1 MGVGTE
7 AKWAV
12 GPKERKAHEQEKAT
26 RGRERAV
33 SSSHRP
39 KACDQETQLSS
50 WLPKREAGLEGPS
63 EERSLERSSPSGGM
77 SHVRL
82 PEEQGPF
89 LRGVK
94 T

>member
-33 SSSHRP
+33 SSVIGRKHV
-39 KACDQETQLSS
+39 T
-50 WLPKREAGLEGPS
+50 KRHSFPRGFPRERLVWKDPQKRGP
-63 EERSLERSSPSGGM
+63 
-77 SHVRL
+77 
-82 PEEQGPF
+82 
-89 LRGVK
+89 
-94 T
+94 